1 VSIQAIVAVL
11 DFAPDHW
18 SSGVRM
24 VAIAMADRVNMD
36 EGGRCWPSVAD
47 IGRRTGLD
55 RRTVQRHLRYLEQ
68 EGWIK
73 NHGQRPGTTGGQPV
87 SNMWTWEA
95 WLNRRGGMGAAPRG
109 DTSVTPLARDRGG
122 MGAAL
127 TLSSNHKREP
137 LANRVGNR

>member
-36 EGGRCWPSVAD
+36 EGGSCWPSIAD

-55 RRTVQRHLRYLEQ
+55 RRTVQRHLRTLED
-68 EGWIK
+68 EGWIQ

-87 SNMWTWEA
+87 SNRWTWEA
-95 WLNRRGGMGAAPRG
+95 WLGRRGDTGVRGRGGMG
-109 DTSVTPLARDRGG
+109 VTPLVRDRGG

-127 TLSSNHKREP
+127 TVSSNHKREP
-137 LANRVGNR
+137 LANRVGNQ